1 MKNSKLC
8 HYIEE
13 FPEPVFQIVRHITFF
28 FTNSLSCLTY
38 SKLSSRRTKHVNLND
53 FRPILPSQYFSFI
66 KYIENIIKMY
76 PVDSNMYLIQYI
88 LSFNSFNPCKAST
101 VMKENVGTD
110 QIFL

>member
-28 FTNSLSCLTY
+28 LRSPYLVLHVAMT
-38 SKLSSRRTKHVNLND
+38 SSRCTKHVNLND

-66 KYIENIIKMY
+66 EYIENIIKMY
-76 PVDSNMYLIQYI
+76 PVDSNMYVVQYI
-88 LSFNSFNPCKAST
+88 LSFNSLNPCEAYT
-101 VMKENVGTD
+101 VMKKNVGTD